1 MIENKRSSAID
12 TVRRLL
18 RLLQLIPV
26 GQKVSVTVLREKLE
40 LEGDIAVPSVRTL
53 QRDLHLLTEEFNL
66 EVTESGKAL
75 NYSLPR
81 GIQHWTQPGLG
92 EKESLLL
99 TMAQRHLGNL
109 LPSDLQKVLDK
120 QFYRA
125 DQILS
130 YERPDSPHSQWRNK
144 VSIVQGLQ
152 PLLPPELEEGVFDA
166 VSKGL
171 YRNTWLT
178 IDYCNHSGKRSTG
191 KRIKPLGLVQQ
202 EQRLY
207 LVCQFQGH
215 EDFRSLAM
223 SRLTKVLCGT
233 ETFVPPADFDL
244 QQLEA
249 QGFFGI
255 EKGRVIQLSF
265 CISRDAGHHL
275 LESRL
280 SHDQTAEEVEGG
292 YRIEATVPQT
302 LLLDRWL
309 LSFGDEIWA
318 IRRSEVVPLVTELD

>member
-1 MIENKRSSAID
+1 MAGNKRSSAID

-26 GQKVSVTVLREKLE
+26 GQKVSVGVLKEKLE
-40 LEGDIAVPSVRTL
+40 LEGDIPVPSTRTL
-53 QRDLHLLTEEFNL
+53 QRDLQLLAEEFNL
-66 EVTESGKAL
+66 EITESGKTH

-81 GIQHWTQPGLG
+81 GVQHWTQPGLG

-99 TMAQRHLGNL
+99 AMAQRHLSNL
-109 LPSDLQKVLDK
+109 LPSDLKKVLDQ

-125 DQILS
+125 DQILN
-130 YERPDSPHSQWRNK
+130 YERPQSPHSQWRNK

-171 YRNTWLT
+171 YRNLWLT
-178 IDYCNHSGKRSTG
+178 IDYCNHQGKRSTG
-191 KRIKPLGLVQQ
+191 KRVKPLGLVQQ

-223 SRLTKVLCGT
+223 SRLLRVQCGT
-233 ETFVPPADFDL
+233 ETFEPPADFDL
-244 QQLEA
+244 AQLES

-255 EKGRVIQLSF
+255 EQGEAVQLSF
-265 CISRDAGHHL
+265 SISRDAGRHL

-280 SHDQTAEEVEGG
+280 AYDQIAEEIDGG
-292 YRIEATVPQT
+292 YKIQATVPQT

-309 LSFGDEIWA
+309 QSFGDEIWDIHKRVA
-318 IRRSEVVPLVTELD
+318 APAVLE

>member
-1 MIENKRSSAID
+1 MTENKRSSAID

-26 GQKVSVTVLREKLE
+26 GQKVSVAMLREKLE
-40 LEGDIAVPSVRTL
+40 QDGDIPVPSVRTL
-53 QRDLHLLTEEFNL
+53 QRDLNLLVEEFNL

-99 TMAQRHLGNL
+99 AMAQRHLGNL
-109 LPSDLQKVLDK
+109 LPSDLKKVLDQ

-125 DQILS
+125 DQILN
-130 YERPDSPHSQWRNK
+130 YERPDSPQSQWRNK

-166 VSKGL
+166 VSKAL
-171 YRNTWLT
+171 YRNIWLT

-191 KRIKPLGLVQQ
+191 KRVKPLGLVQQ

-223 SRLTKVLCGT
+223 SRLTKAQCGT
-233 ETFVPPADFDL
+233 ETFVPPADFNL
-244 QQLEA
+244 QRLEA

-255 EKGRVIQLSF
+255 EQGESVLLSF
-265 CISRDAGHHL
+265 SISRDAGHHL

-280 SHDQTAEEVEGG
+280 AHDQIAEEIDGG
-292 YRIEATVPQT
+292 YKIQATVPQT

-309 LSFGDEIWA
+309 QSFGGEIWD
-318 IRRSEVVPLVTELD
+318 IRKQLAVPTVLE